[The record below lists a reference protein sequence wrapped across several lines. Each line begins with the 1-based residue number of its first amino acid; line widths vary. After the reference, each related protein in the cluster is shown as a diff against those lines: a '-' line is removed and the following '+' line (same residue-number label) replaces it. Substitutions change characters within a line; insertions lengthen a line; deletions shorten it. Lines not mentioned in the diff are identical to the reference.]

1 MCRYLTPLLPRTV
14 GFCYALKHEVD
25 DLEEAWGFAKK
36 DPNESDD
43 EEDEASQEATL
54 EFKELT
60 ADELGKANTA
70 LQAHMMIVA
79 EIRKKIEQELFM
91 AEAAATG
98 GWAAVSIL
106 ENKTFT
112 NITGASAAEKEL
124 KMQRIRKAVEMVK
137 KEQTLNNNSGT
148 LKMRIEKKL
157 RKRPGQFKQF
167 ASKFY
172 GLPYDGYNDMA
183 TPVYG
188 HGRRG
193 GYEQGYGGDGGQG
206 WQFGGYGY
214 GGVATA
220 VSSYGNRGAGGSRGG
235 GGRPARTCHR
245 CVPR

>member
-1 MCRYLTPLLPRTV
+1 MLTPLLPRTV

-36 DPNESDD
+36 DPNESDN
-43 EEDEASQEATL
+43 EEDEASLEAKL
-54 EFKELT
+54 EFKEIT

-79 EIRKKIEQELFM
+79 EMRKKIEQELFI
-91 AEAAATG
+91 AEAAATA

-124 KMQRIRKAVEMVK
+124 KMQRIRKAVEIAK
-137 KEQTLNNNSGT
+137 KEQTLNKRN
-148 LKMRIEKKL
+148 EKKP
-157 RKRPGQFKQF
+157 RKRPGQLKNFG
-167 ASKFY
+167 SKFY
-172 GLPYDGYNDMA
+172 GNYSYGGYDGIA
-183 TPVYG
+183 APVYG
-188 HGRRG
+188 HGGRG
-193 GYEQGYGGDGGQG
+193 GYGDGGG
-206 WQFGGYGY
+206 HSGRGGYGD
-214 GGVATA
+214 
-220 VSSYGNRGAGGSRGG
+220 RGAGGPRG

>member
-1 MCRYLTPLLPRTV
+1 M
-14 GFCYALKHEVD
+14 GFCYALRHEVD
-25 DLEEAWGFAKK
+25 DLDEAWLFAKR
-36 DPNESDD
+36 DPLESED
-43 EEDEASQEATL
+43 EDDEASQEPKL

-106 ENKTFT
+106 ENKSFT

-148 LKMRIEKKL
+148 LKMRIEKRL
-157 RKRPGQFKQF
+157 RKRPGQFKQL
-167 ASKFY
+167 ASKY
-172 GLPYDGYNDMA
+172 YALPNDGYDDMA

-188 HGRRG
+188 HGGRG
-193 GYEQGYGGDGGQG
+193 GHEQGYGGDGGQG

-220 VSSYGNRGAGGSRGG
+220 GSSYGNRGAGGSRGG